1 MTICPACSPE
11 HSNKSLDPLCNGER
25 IWTTFLFTSFGILLG
40 GWIIIFI
47 YEVLSELCVKLQNI
61 RSHGTKE
68 NTHLKQM
75 NLPHG
80 DDAADYDCNWLQE
93 IKSWDNNIISG
104 QTKMGKTFFAV
115 AKSKRRFWFSLY
127 SIVDIFTISPSFLA
141 FYLNRTWIGFRFLR
155 ALPLMSIPNI
165 LQYMGVIERPRKI
178 RIAQLASKFIALLL
192 TASGFVH
199 LVENSGDFFCD
210 YCNAQE
216 LDAFNAVYFMIIT
229 MTTVGYGDFSCKT
242 YIGKSFVILSLMG
255 GLTIFATM
263 IPEFSNLFG
272 SKGPYFDRYHRVKGR
287 RHVIICGHTTPHSLA
302 AFLRDFLHKG
312 REKME
317 KLDVLI
323 IDRKVPDIEMEAIL
337 KRYYAKLQ
345 YFVGSIMNIADLQR
359 VQADK
364 ATACLIIANKECQ
377 DASSDDSAN
386 IMRVISLKNFNQRIR
401 IILQLLQYHNKLNV
415 ASIPGWNMESDEV
428 ICIAELKLGLIGM
441 SCIVT
446 GFATMMTNIFRMS
459 SYNIQK
465 IHDMTQAWSWRDL
478 YHRGAG
484 MKLYLEEL
492 PPSFYGKSFAES
504 ALVCFKLGVMLLAIE
519 KERKDE
525 HGNTRIAVDVVPCD
539 DCIIIRGS
547 RAFIVCMSSEDANRV
562 KYYCSI
568 CYPIIDNL
576 TELQLARMRVCFH
589 ARSTDWVQNEEM
601 PIIDQ
606 PGDSEESEHAIVT
619 IHDADVTR
627 PLMTQQ
633 SERICTPCYQ
643 RSNTF
648 LDEDMSS
655 FDSTGMFYFTP
666 SRNIQDAVLDVNS
679 LREYHN
685 IRHRSKTVQDGGVQ
699 CKHPLQFRD
708 HIIVCLHA
716 DKSSPSIGLRNFI
729 LPLRASSFRRHELLT
744 IIFVTE
750 LDYIEIEWDMISTF
764 PDIYILNGSPNN
776 PYNLRLISIHK
787 CRQCV
792 IMSTLDRG
800 NLDTYL
806 VDKSSILCA
815 LTIRQISM
823 QCAGLHTDLSVVR
836 KSNTDHDMLKTKSVF
851 HNHIQT
857 LTAIT
862 IDSNVQYV
870 EQGHTDEADLPF
882 FLTTPFASGTAFADS
897 VLDCILSCAYYN
909 ENAVNLLRNIL
920 MGGIDPQLEE
930 ILAEGKRFEQCQTPK
945 MLKNR
950 RRARVIILA
959 IQDLIPN
966 IDTRTEPVTFSS
978 LFIESLGRHRMVVMG
993 IYRRLDVLFQKDPSP
1008 KSDRP
1013 VDYNK
1018 RIVIYYPPYNYEID
1032 PSDLVYAMQHS
1043 HLKGD

>member
-68 NTHLKQM
+68 NTRLKQM

-104 QTKMGKTFFAV
+104 QTKMGKTFVTIIFLCSIASLILYCLDTQKNTYMESCTIFRKSISMQIDLGLNAVFLVYFILRFAV

-141 FYLNRTWIGFRFLR
+141 FYLNRTWMGFRFLR

-229 MTTVGYGDFSCKT
+229 MTT
-242 YIGKSFVILSLMG
+242 
-255 GLTIFATM
+255 
-263 IPEFSNLFG
+263 
-272 SKGPYFDRYHRVKGR
+272 
-287 RHVIICGHTTPHSLA
+287 
-302 AFLRDFLHKG
+302 
-312 REKME
+312 
-317 KLDVLI
+317 
-323 IDRKVPDIEMEAIL
+323 
-337 KRYYAKLQ
+337 
-345 YFVGSIMNIADLQR
+345 
-359 VQADK
+359 ADK

-446 GFATMMTNIFRMS
+446 GFAT
-459 SYNIQK
+459 
-465 IHDMTQAWSWRDL
+465 MTQAWSWRDL

-708 HIIVCLHA
+708 
-716 DKSSPSIGLRNFI
+716 P
-729 LPLRASSFRRHELLT
+729 
-744 IIFVTE
+744 
-750 LDYIEIEWDMISTF
+750 
-764 PDIYILNGSPNN
+764 
-776 PYNLRLISIHK
+776 
-787 CRQCV
+787 
-792 IMSTLDRG
+792 
-800 NLDTYL
+800 
-806 VDKSSILCA
+806 
-815 LTIRQISM
+815 
-823 QCAGLHTDLSVVR
+823 
-836 KSNTDHDMLKTKSVF
+836 
-851 HNHIQT
+851 
-857 LTAIT
+857 

-882 FLTTPFASGTAFADS
+882 FLTTPFASGT
-897 VLDCILSCAYYN
+897 
-909 ENAVNLLRNIL
+909 
-920 MGGIDPQLEE
+920 
-930 ILAEGKRFEQCQTPK
+930 
-945 MLKNR
+945 
-950 RRARVIILA
+950 
-959 IQDLIPN
+959 
-966 IDTRTEPVTFSS
+966 
-978 LFIESLGRHRMVVMG
+978 
-993 IYRRLDVLFQKDPSP
+993 
-1008 KSDRP
+1008 
-1013 VDYNK
+1013 
-1018 RIVIYYPPYNYEID
+1018 
-1032 PSDLVYAMQHS
+1032 
-1043 HLKGD
+1043 

>member
-68 NTHLKQM
+68 NTRLKQM

-104 QTKMGKTFFAV
+104 QTKMGKTFVSISDKISHYLLFILQVTIIFLCSIASLILYCLDTQKNTYMESCTIFRKSISMQIDLGLNAVFLVYFILRFAV

-229 MTTVGYGDFSCKT
+229 MTT
-242 YIGKSFVILSLMG
+242 
-255 GLTIFATM
+255 
-263 IPEFSNLFG
+263 
-272 SKGPYFDRYHRVKGR
+272 
-287 RHVIICGHTTPHSLA
+287 
-302 AFLRDFLHKG
+302 
-312 REKME
+312 
-317 KLDVLI
+317 
-323 IDRKVPDIEMEAIL
+323 
-337 KRYYAKLQ
+337 
-345 YFVGSIMNIADLQR
+345 
-359 VQADK
+359 ADK

-446 GFATMMTNIFRMS
+446 GFAT
-459 SYNIQK
+459 
-465 IHDMTQAWSWRDL
+465 MTQAWSWRDL

-857 LTAIT
+857 LTAISNECVIFFVYYT
-862 IDSNVQYV
+862 SFFFVALAIDSNVQYV

-882 FLTTPFASGTAFADS
+882 FLTTPFASGT
-897 VLDCILSCAYYN
+897 
-909 ENAVNLLRNIL
+909 
-920 MGGIDPQLEE
+920 
-930 ILAEGKRFEQCQTPK
+930 
-945 MLKNR
+945 
-950 RRARVIILA
+950 
-959 IQDLIPN
+959 
-966 IDTRTEPVTFSS
+966 
-978 LFIESLGRHRMVVMG
+978 
-993 IYRRLDVLFQKDPSP
+993 
-1008 KSDRP
+1008 
-1013 VDYNK
+1013 
-1018 RIVIYYPPYNYEID
+1018 
-1032 PSDLVYAMQHS
+1032 
-1043 HLKGD
+1043 

>member
-465 IHDMTQAWSWRDL
+465 IHDMPSICFGNEDNPDESTQAWSWRDL

-708 HIIVCLHA
+708 
-716 DKSSPSIGLRNFI
+716 P
-729 LPLRASSFRRHELLT
+729 
-744 IIFVTE
+744 
-750 LDYIEIEWDMISTF
+750 
-764 PDIYILNGSPNN
+764 
-776 PYNLRLISIHK
+776 
-787 CRQCV
+787 
-792 IMSTLDRG
+792 
-800 NLDTYL
+800 
-806 VDKSSILCA
+806 
-815 LTIRQISM
+815 
-823 QCAGLHTDLSVVR
+823 
-836 KSNTDHDMLKTKSVF
+836 
-851 HNHIQT
+851 
-857 LTAIT
+857 

>member
-40 GWIIIFI
+40 GWVIIFI
-47 YEVLSELCVKLQNI
+47 YEVLSELCFKLQNI
-61 RSHGTKE
+61 RSRGTKE
-68 NTHLKQM
+68 NTRLKQKK
-75 NLPHG
+75 LLHG

-93 IKSWDNNIISG
+93 IKNWDNNIISG
-104 QTKMGKTFFAV
+104 QTKMGKSFFAV

-127 SIVDIFTISPSFLA
+127 SVVDIFTISSSFLA
-141 FYLNRTWIGFRFLR
+141 FYLNRSWIGFRFLR

-165 LQYMGVIERPRKI
+165 LQYMSVIERPRKI
-178 RIAQLASKFIALLL
+178 QIAQLASKFIALLL

-199 LVENSGDFFCD
+199 LVENSGDFFCN

-242 YIGKSFVILSLMG
+242 YIGKSFVILSLIG
-255 GLTIFATM
+255 GLTIFATT

-272 SKGPYFDRYHRVKGR
+272 TKGPYFDRYHRVKGR
-287 RHVIICGHTTPHSLA
+287 RHVIICGHITPHSLA

-415 ASIPGWNMESDEV
+415 ASIPGWNVKSDEV

-446 GFATMMTNIFRMS
+446 GFATM
-459 SYNIQK
+459 
-465 IHDMTQAWSWRDL
+465 TQAWPWRYL

-484 MKLYLEEL
+484 MKLYLEEM

-525 HGNTRIAVDVVPCD
+525 YGNTRMAVDIVPCD

-576 TELQLARMRVCFH
+576 TELQLARMRMCFH
-589 ARSTDWVQNEEM
+589 AQSTDWAQNEEI

-606 PGDSEESEHAIVT
+606 PRDSEESGHSIVT
-619 IHDADVTR
+619 IHDADVTQ

-633 SERICTPCYQ
+633 SERASTPCYQ

-648 LDEDMSS
+648 LEEDMSS

-685 IRHRSKTVQDGGVQ
+685 IRHRPQTVQDDGIQ

-708 HIIVCLHA
+708 
-716 DKSSPSIGLRNFI
+716 
-729 LPLRASSFRRHELLT
+729 
-744 IIFVTE
+744 
-750 LDYIEIEWDMISTF
+750 
-764 PDIYILNGSPNN
+764 
-776 PYNLRLISIHK
+776 
-787 CRQCV
+787 
-792 IMSTLDRG
+792 
-800 NLDTYL
+800 
-806 VDKSSILCA
+806 
-815 LTIRQISM
+815 
-823 QCAGLHTDLSVVR
+823 
-836 KSNTDHDMLKTKSVF
+836 
-851 HNHIQT
+851 
-857 LTAIT
+857 
-862 IDSNVQYV
+862 
-870 EQGHTDEADLPF
+870 
-882 FLTTPFASGTAFADS
+882 
-897 VLDCILSCAYYN
+897 
-909 ENAVNLLRNIL
+909 
-920 MGGIDPQLEE
+920 
-930 ILAEGKRFEQCQTPK
+930 
-945 MLKNR
+945 
-950 RRARVIILA
+950 
-959 IQDLIPN
+959 
-966 IDTRTEPVTFSS
+966 
-978 LFIESLGRHRMVVMG
+978 
-993 IYRRLDVLFQKDPSP
+993 
-1008 KSDRP
+1008 
-1013 VDYNK
+1013 
-1018 RIVIYYPPYNYEID
+1018 
-1032 PSDLVYAMQHS
+1032 
-1043 HLKGD
+1043 

>member
-104 QTKMGKTFFAV
+104 QTKMGKTFVKINSLNYRTQFRYMESCTIFRKSISMQIDLGLNAVFLVYFILRFAV

-229 MTTVGYGDFSCKT
+229 MTT
-242 YIGKSFVILSLMG
+242 
-255 GLTIFATM
+255 
-263 IPEFSNLFG
+263 
-272 SKGPYFDRYHRVKGR
+272 
-287 RHVIICGHTTPHSLA
+287 
-302 AFLRDFLHKG
+302 
-312 REKME
+312 
-317 KLDVLI
+317 
-323 IDRKVPDIEMEAIL
+323 
-337 KRYYAKLQ
+337 
-345 YFVGSIMNIADLQR
+345 
-359 VQADK
+359 ADK

-446 GFATMMTNIFRMS
+446 GFAT
-459 SYNIQK
+459 
-465 IHDMTQAWSWRDL
+465 MTQAWSWRDL

-708 HIIVCLHA
+708 
-716 DKSSPSIGLRNFI
+716 P
-729 LPLRASSFRRHELLT
+729 
-744 IIFVTE
+744 
-750 LDYIEIEWDMISTF
+750 
-764 PDIYILNGSPNN
+764 
-776 PYNLRLISIHK
+776 
-787 CRQCV
+787 
-792 IMSTLDRG
+792 
-800 NLDTYL
+800 
-806 VDKSSILCA
+806 
-815 LTIRQISM
+815 
-823 QCAGLHTDLSVVR
+823 
-836 KSNTDHDMLKTKSVF
+836 
-851 HNHIQT
+851 
-857 LTAIT
+857 

-882 FLTTPFASGTAFADS
+882 FLTTPFASGT
-897 VLDCILSCAYYN
+897 
-909 ENAVNLLRNIL
+909 
-920 MGGIDPQLEE
+920 
-930 ILAEGKRFEQCQTPK
+930 
-945 MLKNR
+945 
-950 RRARVIILA
+950 
-959 IQDLIPN
+959 
-966 IDTRTEPVTFSS
+966 
-978 LFIESLGRHRMVVMG
+978 
-993 IYRRLDVLFQKDPSP
+993 
-1008 KSDRP
+1008 
-1013 VDYNK
+1013 
-1018 RIVIYYPPYNYEID
+1018 
-1032 PSDLVYAMQHS
+1032 
-1043 HLKGD
+1043 